1 MPPAVP
7 PSPGATPIP
16 SGTPSPSPAPLPSS
30 APPQSA
36 PLATHATGRPRW
48 LVFSLA
54 ITVLG
59 FSMMQTLLVPALPTF
74 MREFDID
81 ASLAGWILTS
91 YLLCGAIAAPIL
103 GSLGDRYGHRRILL
117 LTLAVFVAGGVLAA
131 LAWSLPALLV
141 GRVLQGAST
150 ATFPLALAI
159 VRRHTEGAAQRS
171 ATGWLSGTL
180 GLGAGA
186 ALVVGGVIV
195 ETLSWHWLFVTGAA
209 MGTLSIILVVARVP
223 ASTRGQAARTDWP
236 GTALLALGLLAL
248 LLAISQG
255 GSWGWAS
262 APVLCLFA
270 IAAAALTALVLV
282 ERRTA
287 APLIDVRTLAR
298 PALAVTNGLT
308 LFLGFIPYL
317 FYVGLPVL
325 LQADPAA
332 GFGQGFTVT
341 QTGLALLPGAIL
353 VFLGGRFAPWIIGRS
368 SSKLA
373 ALLALAAMGVGSIG
387 IAIVPDSL
395 AVIVLFFSLVGLG
408 NGIGFAVVSDL
419 VASLAPRDEIAA
431 ALGVNGVLRTV
442 GSALGAP
449 IATAVLTSVAIAA
462 SGASTL
468 GSFSALFVIGAVVSG
483 AGAVFALTLPAR
495 R

>member
-1 MPPAVP
+1 MPHTAP
-7 PSPGATPIP
+7 TPITTQP
-16 SGTPSPSPAPLPSS
+16 ETPAPARGSR
-30 APPQSA
+30 
-36 PLATHATGRPRW
+36 G
-48 LVFSLA
+48 LVFALA
-54 ITVLG
+54 IGVLS

-74 MREFDID
+74 MVEFGID

-91 YLLCGAIAAPIL
+91 YLLCGAVAAPIL

-117 LTLAVFVAGGVLAA
+117 ATLGTFVAGGVLAA
-131 LAWSLPALLV
+131 LAPTLPVLLV

-159 VRRHTEGAAQRS
+159 VRRHTEGQAQRS
-171 ATGWLSGTL
+171 ATGWLSGTM

-195 ETLSWHWLFVTGAA
+195 ESLSWHWLFVTGAA
-209 MGTLSIILVVARVP
+209 MGMLSIALAVIFVP
-223 ASTRGQAARTDWP
+223 ASQRGQAARTDWP
-236 GTALLALGLLAL
+236 GTVLLTVGLLAL

-255 GSWGWAS
+255 GSWGWGSAS
-262 APVLCLFA
+262 VLGLVA
-270 IAAAALTALVLV
+270 LALAALTALVLV
-282 ERRTA
+282 ERRTE

-298 PALAVTNGLT
+298 PALAITNGLT

-325 LQADPAA
+325 LQANPAA

-341 QTGLALLPGAIL
+341 QTGIALLPGAIL
-353 VFLGGRFAPWIIGRS
+353 VFLGGRFAPWLIGRT
-368 SSKLA
+368 SSKFT
-373 ALLALAAMGVGSIG
+373 ALIALGVMGIGSLGVALA
-387 IAIVPDSL
+387 PQSL
-395 AVIVLFFSLVGLG
+395 TVIVVFFSLVGLG

-419 VASLAPRDEIAA
+419 VASIAPRTEIAA

-449 IATAVLTSVAIAA
+449 ISTTVLTSVSVAA

-468 GSFSALFVIGAVVSG
+468 GSFTALFVIGAVVSG
-483 AGAVFALTLPAR
+483 AGALFSLALPAQR
-495 R
+495 

>member
-1 MPPAVP
+1 MPHTAP
-7 PSPGATPIP
+7 TPITTQP
-16 SGTPSPSPAPLPSS
+16 ETPAS
-30 APPQSA
+30 ARRSR
-36 PLATHATGRPRW
+36 G
-48 LVFSLA
+48 LVFALA
-54 ITVLG
+54 IGVLS

-74 MREFDID
+74 MVEFGID

-91 YLLCGAIAAPIL
+91 YLLCGAVAAPIL

-117 LTLAVFVAGGVLAA
+117 ATLATFVAGGVLAA
-131 LAWSLPALLV
+131 LAPTLPALLV

-159 VRRHTEGAAQRS
+159 VRRHTEGQSQRS
-171 ATGWLSGTL
+171 ATGWLSGTM

-195 ETLSWHWLFVTGAA
+195 ESLSWHWLFVTGAA
-209 MGTLSIILVVARVP
+209 MGILSIALAVAFVP
-223 ASTRGQAARTDWP
+223 ASQRGQAARTDWP
-236 GTALLALGLLAL
+236 GTVLLTVGLLAL

-255 GSWGWAS
+255 GSWGWGSGA
-262 APVLCLFA
+262 VLGL
-270 IAAAALTALVLV
+270 IALALVALTALVLV
-282 ERRTA
+282 ERRTE

-298 PALAVTNGLT
+298 PALAITNGLT

-341 QTGLALLPGAIL
+341 QTGIALLPGAIL
-353 VFLGGRFAPWIIGRS
+353 VFLGGRFAPWLIGRT
-368 SSKLA
+368 SSKVT
-373 ALLALAAMGVGSIG
+373 ALIALGVMGIGSLGVALA
-387 IAIVPDSL
+387 PQSL
-395 AVIVLFFSLVGLG
+395 TVIVVFFSLVGLG

-419 VASLAPRDEIAA
+419 VASIAPRTEIAA

-449 IATAVLTSVAIAA
+449 ISTTVLTSVAVAT

-468 GSFSALFVIGAVVSG
+468 GSFTALFVIGAVVSG
-483 AGAVFALTLPAR
+483 AGALFSLALPAQR
-495 R
+495 

>member
-1 MPPAVP
+1 MPHTAP
-7 PSPGATPIP
+7 TPITTQP
-16 SGTPSPSPAPLPSS
+16 ETPAPARGSR
-30 APPQSA
+30 
-36 PLATHATGRPRW
+36 G
-48 LVFSLA
+48 LVFALA
-54 ITVLG
+54 IGVLS

-74 MREFDID
+74 MVEFGID

-91 YLLCGAIAAPIL
+91 YLLCGAVAAPIL

-117 LTLAVFVAGGVLAA
+117 ATLGAFVAGGVLAA
-131 LAWSLPALLV
+131 LAPTLPVLLV

-159 VRRHTEGAAQRS
+159 VRRHTEGQAQRS
-171 ATGWLSGTL
+171 ATGWLSGTM

-195 ETLSWHWLFVTGAA
+195 ESLSWHWLFVTGAA
-209 MGTLSIILVVARVP
+209 MGILSIALAVIFVP
-223 ASTRGQAARTDWP
+223 ASQRGQAARTDWP
-236 GTALLALGLLAL
+236 GTVLLTVGLLAL

-255 GSWGWAS
+255 GSWGWGSAS
-262 APVLCLFA
+262 VLGLVA
-270 IAAAALTALVLV
+270 LALAALTALVLV
-282 ERRTA
+282 ERRTE

-298 PALAVTNGLT
+298 PALAITNGLT

-341 QTGLALLPGAIL
+341 QTGIALLPGAIL
-353 VFLGGRFAPWIIGRS
+353 VFLGGRFAPWLIGRT
-368 SSKLA
+368 SSKFT
-373 ALLALAAMGVGSIG
+373 ALIALGVMGIGSLGVALA
-387 IAIVPDSL
+387 PQSL
-395 AVIVLFFSLVGLG
+395 TVIVVFFSLVGLG

-419 VASLAPRDEIAA
+419 VASIAPRTEIAA

-449 IATAVLTSVAIAA
+449 ISTTVLTSVSVAA

-468 GSFSALFVIGAVVSG
+468 GSFTALFVIGAVVSG
-483 AGAVFALTLPAR
+483 AGALFSLALPAQR
-495 R
+495 

>member
-1 MPPAVP
+1 MPHTAP
-7 PSPGATPIP
+7 TPIHAQAE
-16 SGTPSPSPAPLPSS
+16 SPA
-30 APPQSA
+30 A
-36 PLATHATGRPRW
+36 GRGPRG
-48 LVFSLA
+48 LVFALA
-54 ITVLG
+54 IGVLS
-59 FSMMQTLLVPALPTF
+59 FSMMQTLLVPAIPTF
-74 MREFDID
+74 MAEFGVD

-91 YLLCGAIAAPIL
+91 YLLCGAVAAPIL
-103 GSLGDRYGHRRILL
+103 GSLGDRYGHRLILL
-117 LTLAVFVAGGVLAA
+117 ATLGTFVAGGVLAA
-131 LAWSLPALLV
+131 LAPTLPVLLV

-159 VRRHTEGAAQRS
+159 VRRHTAGNAQRS
-171 ATGWLSGTL
+171 ATGWLSGTM

-209 MGTLSIILVVARVP
+209 MGVLSIVLAVIFVP
-223 ASTRGQAARTDWP
+223 ASQRGQAARTDWP
-236 GTALLALGLLAL
+236 GTALLTVGLLAL

-255 GSWGWAS
+255 GSWGLGS
-262 APVLCLFA
+262 AAVLGLL
-270 IAAAALTALVLV
+270 AAAVAALTALVLV
-282 ERRTA
+282 ERRTP

-298 PALAVTNGLT
+298 PALAITNGLT

-341 QTGLALLPGAIL
+341 QTGIALLPGAIL
-353 VFLGGRFAPWIIGRS
+353 VFLGGRFAPWLIGRT
-368 SSKLA
+368 SSKLT
-373 ALLALAAMGVGSIG
+373 ALLALGVMGVGSLG
-387 IAIVPDSL
+387 VALAPQSL
-395 AVIVLFFSLVGLG
+395 AVIVVFFALVGLG

-419 VASLAPRDEIAA
+419 VASIAPRAEIAA

-449 IATAVLTSVAIAA
+449 ISTSVLTSVAVATT
-462 SGASTL
+462 GASTL
-468 GSFSALFVIGAVVSG
+468 GSFTALFVIGAVVSG
-483 AGAVFALTLPAR
+483 AGALFSLALPAQR
-495 R
+495 

>member
-1 MPPAVP
+1 MQN
-7 PSPGATPIP
+7 TP
-16 SGTPSPSPAPLPSS
+16 TPSPSTAPTPTVDGGAAQRPSPQGPGPVPASR
-30 APPQSA
+30 
-36 PLATHATGRPRW
+36 G

-54 ITVLG
+54 IAVLG

-74 MREFDID
+74 MREFGID

-91 YLLCGAIAAPIL
+91 YLLCGAVAAPIL
-103 GSLGDRYGHRRILL
+103 GSLGDRYGHRRMLL
-117 LTLAVFVAGGVLAA
+117 FTLAIFVVGGVLAA
-131 LAWSLPALLV
+131 FAWSLPALLV

-159 VRRHTEGAAQRS
+159 VRRHTDGPRQRS

-186 ALVVGGVIV
+186 ALVIGGVIV
-195 ETLSWHWLFVTGAA
+195 EHTSWHYLFVAGAA
-209 MGTLSIILVVARVP
+209 MGVLSIALVLLFVP

-236 GTALLALGLLAL
+236 GTALLTVGLLAL

-262 APVLCLFA
+262 AAVLGLFLL
-270 IAAAALTALVLV
+270 AAVALTALVLV

-325 LQADPAA
+325 LQGDPAA

-353 VFLGGRFAPWIIGRS
+353 VFLGGRFAPWLIART
-368 SSKLA
+368 SSKLT
-373 ALLALAAMGVGSIG
+373 ALLALSVMGVGSIG
-387 IAIVPDSL
+387 IAVVPDSL
-395 AVIVLFFSLVGLG
+395 WVIVAFFSLVGLG

-419 VASLAPRDEIAA
+419 VASLAPRTEIAA

-449 IATAVLTSVAIAA
+449 IATAVLTSVAVAA
-462 SGASTL
+462 NGASTL
-468 GSFSALFVIGAVVSG
+468 GSFSALFVIGAVVSV
-483 AGAVFALTLPAR
+483 AGAVFSLTLPLR
-495 R
+495 IR

>member
-1 MPPAVP
+1 MPHTAP
-7 PSPGATPIP
+7 TPITTQP
-16 SGTPSPSPAPLPSS
+16 ETPAPARGSR
-30 APPQSA
+30 
-36 PLATHATGRPRW
+36 G
-48 LVFSLA
+48 LVFALA
-54 ITVLG
+54 IGVLS

-74 MREFDID
+74 MVEFGID

-91 YLLCGAIAAPIL
+91 YLLCGAVAAPIL

-117 LTLAVFVAGGVLAA
+117 ATLGTFVAGGMLAA
-131 LAWSLPALLV
+131 LAPTLPVLLV

-159 VRRHTEGAAQRS
+159 VRRHTEGQAQRS
-171 ATGWLSGTL
+171 ATGWLSGTM

-195 ETLSWHWLFVTGAA
+195 ESLSWHWLFVTGAA
-209 MGTLSIILVVARVP
+209 MGILSIALAVTFVP
-223 ASTRGQAARTDWP
+223 ASQRGQAARTDWP
-236 GTALLALGLLAL
+236 GTVLLTVGLLAL

-255 GSWGWAS
+255 GSWGWGSAS
-262 APVLCLFA
+262 VLGLVA
-270 IAAAALTALVLV
+270 LALAALTALVLV
-282 ERRTA
+282 ERRTE

-298 PALAVTNGLT
+298 PALAITNGLT

-341 QTGLALLPGAIL
+341 QTGIALLPGAIL
-353 VFLGGRFAPWIIGRS
+353 VFLGGRFAPWLIGRT
-368 SSKLA
+368 SSKVT
-373 ALLALAAMGVGSIG
+373 ALIALGVMGIGSLGVALAPQSLT
-387 IAIVPDSL
+387 AIV
-395 AVIVLFFSLVGLG
+395 VFFSLVGLG

-419 VASLAPRDEIAA
+419 VASIAPRTEIAA

-449 IATAVLTSVAIAA
+449 ISTTVLTSVAVATG
-462 SGASTL
+462 GASTL
-468 GSFSALFVIGAVVSG
+468 GSFTALFVIGAVVSG
-483 AGAVFALTLPAR
+483 AGALFSLALPAQR
-495 R
+495 